1 MGIEVRKPAYVPH
14 GTQPICVRRVRVPSR
29 VSVYDRAVDSCGLD
43 YRSTGIWEAYIGWES
58 GGGRQERVTALYDR
72 LLATP
77 TKDLATH
84 FDNFKKLLETTP
96 TSQMLSEEEYRDMTS
111 QAGDVTQGEAMLDG
125 YVRKV
130 TLEQRTAVF
139 ERTMAE
145 LEKRKHFELMIK
157 RPYFHVKPLE
167 RLQLKNWR
175 DYLDFE
181 ISQGDPRR
189 IEFLFERCVVS
200 CALYE
205 DFWSKY
211 CKYAETHIREWASA
225 IYRRACNIHLQQKP
239 NIHVAWAAFEEKNG
253 NVDTAREILTSVD
266 RAVPG
271 QVAVRVRRIG
281 LEIRAGRYSEANAL
295 YQETLSS
302 TMALETRN
310 FYAWRYARFTDK
322 LMRDHGKAV
331 SVMTTAVDMDP
342 SNTTLYLQ
350 LLDLHTSGPAPPDMP
365 AAEAL
370 FAKVASSPHLSEE
383 AKDSFLTRRQQ
394 LLEEFGGNF
403 SDLLEVTEMCEKI
416 ARKTRKRLASEAD
429 GGPAKK
435 TTGDQPQLVT
445 MPTSHPMGM
454 VQPLTPD
461 QQQWAAYQQQW
472 AGYNYAQPQQGQ
484 LYQGYYPPYPY
495 SQASATT

>member
-1 MGIEVRKPAYVPH
+1 V
-14 GTQPICVRRVRVPSR
+14 
-29 VSVYDRAVDSCGLD
+29 
-43 YRSTGIWEAYIGWES
+43 YIGWES
-58 GGGRQERVTALYDR
+58 GGGRQQRVTALYDR

-84 FDNFKKLLETTP
+84 FDKFDSKTHFSSSFFLVNLHFSPFFSHSLSPYHITPSLPSSFKKLLETTP

-139 ERTMAE
+139 EKTMAE

-175 DYLDFE
+175 DYLDYE

-211 CKYAETHIREWASA
+211 CKYAETHIRERASS
-225 IYRRACNIHLQQKP
+225 IYRRACTIHLQQKP
-239 NIHVAWAAFEEKNG
+239 NIHVAWAAFEEQDG
-253 NVDTAREILTSVD
+253 NVDAAREILTNID

-281 LEIRAGRYSEANAL
+281 LEIREGRYSEADAL
-295 YQETLSS
+295 YHETLSS
-302 TMALETRN
+302 TMALEARN

-322 LMRDHGKAV
+322 LMRDHVKAV
-331 SVMTTAVDMDP
+331 SVMTSAVDMDP
-342 SNTTLYLQ
+342 TNTTLYLQ

-365 AAEAL
+365 AADAL

-383 AKDSFLTRRQQ
+383 DKESFLTRRQQ

-403 SDLLEVTEMCEKI
+403 SDSLYL
-416 ARKTRKRLASEAD
+416 
-429 GGPAKK
+429 P
-435 TTGDQPQLVT
+435 
-445 MPTSHPMGM
+445 PTSPISL
-454 VQPLTPD
+454 QPFVFSPNT
-461 QQQWAAYQQQW
+461 QS
-472 AGYNYAQPQQGQ
+472 AGGD
-484 LYQGYYPPYPY
+484 
-495 SQASATT
+495 